1 MILYFKRLELL
12 SSANQCTWLFLGRTR
27 WRKLCALRCPGE
39 MPVWTCALLSCG
51 HSTGMEF
58 TCHSG
63 ASILPE
69 GWELVLRWF
78 KKNFFLN
85 SFCKKKII
93 IITLFAYLF
102 NFGCAGSLLLRRL
115 SLAVVSRATLVVEC
129 RLGSW
134 GTQAQLLCCAWGLL
148 DQMEPT
154 NPASGG
160 FFTTEPPGERPLPWS
175 HSSHIKPR
183 YNIQMYAMSVV
194 LKFHGMGM
202 SNRNV

>member
-12 SSANQCTWLFLGRTR
+12 SSANQCTWLFLGSTR
-27 WRKLCALRCPGE
+27 WRKLCALWCPGE

-63 ASILPE
+63 ASVLPE

-78 KKNFFLN
+78 KKNFFLTL
-85 SFCKKKII
+85 FPKKKII

-102 NFGCAGSLLLRRL
+102 IFGCAGSLLLRRL
-115 SLAVVSRATLVVEC
+115 SLAAVSRAALVVEC

-134 GTQAQLLCCAWGLL
+134 GTQARLLCCAWGSPGPDGTDISCLRRIL
-148 DQMEPT
+148 YHWATRRAPT
-154 NPASGG
+154 SLISLSTYKAQ
-160 FFTTEPPGERPLPWS
+160 
-175 HSSHIKPR
+175 I
-183 YNIQMYAMSVV
+183 
-194 LKFHGMGM
+194 
-202 SNRNV
+202 